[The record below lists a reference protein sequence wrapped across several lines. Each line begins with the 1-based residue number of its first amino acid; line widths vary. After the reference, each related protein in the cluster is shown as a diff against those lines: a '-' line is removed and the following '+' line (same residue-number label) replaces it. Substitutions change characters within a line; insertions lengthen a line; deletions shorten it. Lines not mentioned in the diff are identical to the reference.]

1 MIMELTDNPMKTM
14 TRKPYIAPELAV
26 VEVCSEKGFANS
38 NIIGLPQDGML
49 ELLIYQNGSGEMETF
64 QEHSTWTEGSDGFW
78 Q

>member
-1 MIMELTDNPMKTM
+1 M
-14 TRKPYIAPELAV
+14 AV
-26 VEVCSEKGFANS
+26 VEFCSEKGFADS

-64 QEHSTWTEGSDGFW
+64 QEHSTWTEGSEGFW